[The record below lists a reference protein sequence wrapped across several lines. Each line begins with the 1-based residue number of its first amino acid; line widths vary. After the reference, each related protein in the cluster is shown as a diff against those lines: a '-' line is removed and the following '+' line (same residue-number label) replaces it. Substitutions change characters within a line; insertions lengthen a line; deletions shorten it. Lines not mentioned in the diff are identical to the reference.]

1 MRKKNGKSN
10 KKKKDKDIFCL
21 FFFIDKMSI
30 LSCPDDKIRN
40 PITKRCVLK
49 NGKIGKKIIKKV
61 CSDDKIL
68 NPKTK
73 RCVLKSGRIG
83 RDIMSLMNS
92 EDNNIININIKNE
105 KNSCYLDSL
114 LVALFNF
121 KNKEIYDLFFNS
133 IINDFNNKKL
143 KELGNLIKKELLNI
157 YSFINKSTNDFIYC
171 SLLRKH
177 LQDYYN
183 IYIQLFPKE
192 KILYSSNDNWID
204 TQNDVYELLNLLSI
218 IFNFKSKK
226 MIKILDGDNKIYSNF
241 IIEIPA
247 YELFRKKNINIEDI
261 FPLKIETYNLDD
273 NNKFINPKGELVN
286 NYDKKREYIKTKSFI
301 YFQIYRNIGSHD
313 KLKTS
318 INYPE
323 EIKIKENLK
332 NLKIKSLIIHLGDS
346 TNYGHYITL
355 IKRKDIWY
363 KYDDMESSISKISN
377 YKINKYK
384 KNIVGLLYSY

>member
-1 MRKKNGKSN
+1 MEKVI
-10 KKKKDKDIFCL
+10 KKKDKDIFCL

>member
-1 MRKKNGKSN
+1 
-10 KKKKDKDIFCL
+10 
-21 FFFIDKMSI
+21 MSI